1 MVRPKIEQ
9 HKTKSITVIAKV
21 VINLEVAYSKRQLG
35 NISPETRCDSVITPL
50 NYKLHNYLAKKIFNI
65 LSPILFL
72 FSMCYVNFCFLWT
85 MLLLLSSLHI
95 Q

>member
-50 NYKLHNYLAKKIFNI
+50 NYNKQHNYLEKRIFNI
-65 LSPILFL
+65 LSAYFVSFPDVL
-72 FSMCYVNFCFLWT
+72 C
-85 MLLLLSSLHI
+85 
-95 Q
+95 

>member
-21 VINLEVAYSKRQLG
+21 VINLEVAHSKRQLG

-50 NYKLHNYLAKKIFNI
+50 NYKLHNYLPKEIFNI
-65 LSPILFL
+65 LSAYFVSFL
-72 FSMCYVNFCFLWT
+72 DVLC
-85 MLLLLSSLHI
+85 
-95 Q
+95 

>member
-21 VINLEVAYSKRQLG
+21 VINLEVAHSKRQLG

-50 NYKLHNYLAKKIFNI
+50 NYKLHYYLAKEIFNI
-65 LSPILFL
+65 LSAYFVSFL
-72 FSMCYVNFCFLWT
+72 DVSC
-85 MLLLLSSLHI
+85 
-95 Q
+95 

>member
-50 NYKLHNYLAKKIFNI
+50 NYNKLHNYLEKRIFNI
-65 LSPILFL
+65 LSAYFVSFPDVL
-72 FSMCYVNFCFLWT
+72 C
-85 MLLLLSSLHI
+85 
-95 Q
+95 